1 MLPSCPCY
9 RVACSLQA
17 NNADLASAGNTQE
30 GTVNPTHL
38 QQASV
43 AKSRISAAFIKG
55 TRVLVYMLGE
65 EMLFSQERSYGI
77 DLS

>member
-1 MLPSCPCY
+1 M
-9 RVACSLQA
+9 
-17 NNADLASAGNTQE
+17 
-30 GTVNPTHL
+30 NPTHL